1 MSSPTLFRTE
11 AISKLSEAVKNIRYT
26 QQTLQSSSP
35 VRSKVY
41 DITNYTTSYDFWI
54 GSVKLVQ
61 DQLGVFVILNV
72 GNISDKGGNGNGLK
86 NALES
91 ILLPI
96 SLNTESEV
104 YELVVNT
111 GSYYRIGCNRYLDL
125 ILLRIGDSD
134 LRLSLA
140 YDTSVESYGLYST
153 CIYGLIPDATLNTEV
168 LPQH

>member
-1 MSSPTLFRTE
+1 MSNPTLFRTE
-11 AISKLSEAVKNIRYT
+11 AISKLSEAVKNIRST

-35 VRSKVY
+35 VRSKTY
-41 DITNYTTSYDFWI
+41 NITTAHDFWI
-54 GSVKLVQ
+54 GSVKFVQ

-72 GNISDKGGNGNGLK
+72 GNTSDKGGNGDTLQE
-86 NALES
+86 ALES
-91 ILLPI
+91 IPLPI

-104 YELVVNT
+104 YELVVNL
-111 GSYYRIGCNRYLDL
+111 GSPYRIGCDRRLDL
-125 ILLRIGDSD
+125 TLTNIAGS

-140 YDTSVESYGLYST
+140 YDTSIESYGLHGT